1 MKGSTVGLL
10 DFLLWTLWIFVLVGF
25 LFVLF
30 RIIVDIFRDHSLGGW
45 GKAGWLILIIVLP
58 VLGALIYLIA
68 RGSGMQER
76 DMADAE
82 ANRQAQVEYTRTL
95 MADAQSESGSGSGSA
110 NPATELTNAKNLLD
124 SGTISQQDYDA
135 LKAKILA
142 S

>member
-1 MKGSTVGLL
+1 MGLL

-30 RIIVDIFRDHSLGGW
+30 RIIVDIFRDHSLSGW
-45 GKAGWLILIIVLP
+45 GKAGWLIVIIVLP

-76 DMADAE
+76 DLADAE

-95 MADAQSESGSGSGSA
+95 MTQADTESGSGSAS
-110 NPATELTNAKNLLD
+110 PATELTNAKNLLD
-124 SGTISQQDYDA
+124 SGAITQEDYDA
-135 LKAKILA
+135 LKTKILA
-142 S
+142 G